1 MCRPGPGPVE
11 SRGHTETRLCR
22 LRLLARKCFGRG
34 QIGAL
39 TGFHTG
45 KFTKLAEIHVE
56 MVGTLLYNIKDSS
69 WGILS
74 GLV

>member
-1 MCRPGPGPVE
+1 MRRPGQ
-11 SRGHTETRLCR
+11 
-22 LRLLARKCFGRG
+22 G